1 MHAADDTII
10 AVSSPPGRSLRGLV
24 RLSGPR
30 TQQIIDWLTHSQRG
44 ASPLPPQREMHA
56 CVVRVTLNPNAR
68 GGRTDVMIDGRAE
81 ANMAQL
87 PAMLTLFH
95 GPRSYTGQD
104 LAELQVPGH
113 PALLD
118 ALLSQCI
125 TLGARLAEPGEFTFR
140 AFISG
145 KLDLTQAEGVAATI
159 SATSDAQLHAAG
171 LLRAGRLGTAAND
184 LAQDVATQLALVE
197 AGIDFVDQ
205 DDVVTVTPAALHA
218 GLLRIVAT
226 LDDLLARSRSWGTV
240 GALPRVVLW
249 GLPSSGKSTLFN
261 ALLGRQRAVISPE
274 PGTTRDALVETLRL
288 DDAAGR
294 TVEALLVDVA
304 GLDEP
309 LVCEESDA
317 PHASLDELAQRAAGD
332 AARNADLLL
341 IIDDG
346 RGVVRDVISE
356 SSAAQARLTVRTKRD
371 LLTEPDVQ
379 YQVQTIAV
387 SAVTGAGLSELKR
400 AIAHTLSQRSV
411 SLAGQTLALQPR
423 HEAALRAARS
433 HLASASSRVGPHAHE
448 RALREIELIAG
459 DLRAALDELAAL
471 AGTMTP
477 DDIIGRVFAT
487 FCVGK

>member
-1 MHAADDTII
+1 MHAADDTIVAI
-10 AVSSPPGRSLRGLV
+10 SSPPGRSLRGLV
-24 RLSGPR
+24 RISGPDTR
-30 TQQIIDWLTHSQRG
+30 QIIRGLTQSRHS
-44 ASPLPPQREMHA
+44 ASSWPPQREMHA
-56 CVVRVTLNPNAR
+56 GVLRVPLNPNAT
-68 GGRTDVMIDGRAE
+68 GGRIKTKNDESTE
-81 ANMAQL
+81 ASEAHL
-87 PAMLTLFH
+87 PALLTLFH

-118 ALLSQCI
+118 ALLHRCVD
-125 TLGARLAEPGEFTFR
+125 LGARLAEPGEFTFR
-140 AFISG
+140 AFVSG

-159 SATSDAQLHAAG
+159 SATSDAQLHAAA

-205 DDVVTVTPAALHA
+205 DDVVPVTPAALHA
-218 GLLRIVAT
+218 GLSRIVAA
-226 LDDLLARSRSWGTV
+226 LDDLLSRSRSWGTV

-274 PGTTRDALVETLRL
+274 PGTTRDALAEPLSLV
-288 DDAAGR
+288 DDTGR

-309 LVCEESDA
+309 THSDTTR
-317 PHASLDELAQRAAGD
+317 SLLDHLAQRAAGD
-332 AARNADLLL
+332 AAGNADLLL
-341 IIDDG
+341 LIDDG
-346 RGVVRDVISE
+346 RGTVGDVAGA
-356 SSAAQARLTVRTKRD
+356 SSSPSVSQLTVRTKRD
-371 LLTEPDVQ
+371 LMNPPDLK
-379 YQVQTIAV
+379 IHAGRIEV
-387 SAVTGAGLSELKR
+387 SAVTGAGLSELKV
-400 AIAHTLSQRSV
+400 AIARALAQRSV
-411 SLAGQTLALQPR
+411 SLAGQTLVLQPR

-433 HLASASSRVGPHAHE
+433 HLRSASSRVAPHAHE

>member
-1 MHAADDTII
+1 M
-10 AVSSPPGRSLRGLV
+10 
-24 RLSGPR
+24 
-30 TQQIIDWLTHSQRG
+30 
-44 ASPLPPQREMHA
+44 
-56 CVVRVTLNPNAR
+56 
-68 GGRTDVMIDGRAE
+68 
-81 ANMAQL
+81 
-87 PAMLTLFH
+87 
-95 GPRSYTGQD
+95 
-104 LAELQVPGH
+104 
-113 PALLD
+113 
-118 ALLSQCI
+118 LSQCV

-205 DDVVTVTPAALHA
+205 DDVVPVTPAALHT

-240 GALPRVVLW
+240 GALPLVVLW
-249 GLPSSGKSTLFN
+249 GQPSSGKSTLFN
-261 ALLGRQRAVISPE
+261 ALLGRQRAVISPK
-274 PGTTRDALVETLRL
+274 PGTTRDALVETLCL
-288 DDAAGR
+288 DDADGR

-304 GLDEP
+304 GLDELLAHERP
-309 LVCEESDA
+309 DA
-317 PHASLDELAQRAAGD
+317 PLASLDELAQRAAGD

-346 RGVVRDVISE
+346 RGVVREVLCE

-371 LLTEPDVQ
+371 LLTEAEVQ
-379 YQVQTIAV
+379 NQAHTIAV

-400 AIAHTLSQRSV
+400 AIAHALSERSV

-433 HLASASSRVGPHAHE
+433 HLASASSRVEPHAHE

>member
-1 MHAADDTII
+1 M
-10 AVSSPPGRSLRGLV
+10 SSPPGRSLRGLV
-24 RLSGPR
+24 RLSGPN
-30 TQQIIDWLTHSQRG
+30 TQQIIDRLTNAQQG

-56 CVVRVTLNPNAR
+56 CVVRVALSPNAT
-68 GGRTDVMIDGRAE
+68 GGRTDAKTHERAE
-81 ANMAQL
+81 ASTSQL

-118 ALLSQCI
+118 ALLSQCV

-205 DDVVTVTPAALHA
+205 DDVVPVTPTALHT
-218 GLLRIVAT
+218 GLLRIVST

-249 GLPSSGKSTLFN
+249 GQPSSGKSTLFN

-274 PGTTRDALVETLRL
+274 PGTTRDALVETLCL
-288 DDAAGR
+288 EDAVGR

-304 GLDEP
+304 GLDE
-309 LVCEESDA
+309 LLTHNA
-317 PHASLDELAQRAAGD
+317 PHESLDEMAQRAAGD

-356 SSAAQARLTVRTKRD
+356 SSVAQSRLTVRTKRD
-371 LLTEPDVQ
+371 LLAESEEQ
-379 YQVQTIAV
+379 HQANTIAV
-387 SAVTGAGLSELKR
+387 SAITGAGLSELKR
-400 AIAHTLSQRSV
+400 AIAHALSERSV